1 MISYDFLKR
10 YGYNVMA
17 LATSFE
23 KLAKQGGGGGSGVT
37 QILSTHP
44 DSKARAQRVRDRAR
58 RDRLA
63 R

>member
-1 MISYDFLKR
+1 
-10 YGYNVMA
+10 MA

-23 KLAKQGGGGGSGVT
+23 KLTKQGGGGGSGVT

-58 RDRLA
+58 RDGLA